1 MQLTSIL
8 AVYFLIF
15 VMSAFIML
23 PFGVRTSEE
32 AGEALVPG
40 QAESAPSS
48 FKPGRLLIRATIIA
62 VVLTTLFVLNYE
74 YGWVSASDLDILPKP
89 PSNLSRGD

>member
-8 AVYFLIF
+8 AIYFLIF

-74 YGWVSASDLDILPKP
+74 YGWVGASDLDILPKP
-89 PSNLSRGD
+89 PSDLGRGD